1 MTQIHTMQ
9 FVATVRLVK
18 ALGGGFDAGATR
30 AKPNERNQQG

>member
-9 FVATVRLVK
+9 FVATARLVK
-18 ALGGGFDAGATR
+18 ALGGFDAGATR